1 MVIRG
6 KGPPVGR
13 EMPEEVIQV
22 GAVPSPVNV
31 TEAMAMVHAGLGF
44 LAAADAVQLPCEVQ
58 AQCLQGFE
66 QADAMSTAGRA
77 QMLAAFAK
85 ARGYCA
91 DGAYSPKMWLFH
103 QTRVTKG
110 CAAGH
115 VGWARRAAAH
125 PRVVA
130 ALGAAEVST
139 SWARSICEW
148 SGRLP
153 GACREEADKILLGA
167 ARQGL
172 DLWDLTR
179 LAGEMFEKSR
189 PQDPE
194 DDEPG
199 RVFEDRS
206 VRLAATFGGAG
217 VLSGDL
223 TPECAAVI
231 GTVLEALSAPAGAE
245 DARSHEQRYHDG
257 LAEAMRR
264 LVAGGLV
271 PDRAGQPAKV
281 VAHISLADLLELD
294 AGSALLDEWAGRVRA
309 RWAGARAAL
318 PVTPGDGGAWLD
330 GEAARA
336 FACDASVTP
345 VVTGE
350 VDPGVLE
357 DLVRLCAELAGH
369 GPGRCASAPAGPA
382 GGEAPRQDGTAGA
395 GETAGQVEAASPGGT
410 AGLVPPAERGREALE
425 RAVIGK
431 AVELVSGPGGL
442 ASFLRR
448 RQLGARLGGPS
459 LPLDVGFS
467 ENVPAGIRNAV
478 RLRDQHCRWSGGCLQ
493 PASACEIHHVTHK
506 SRGGKTS
513 VNGCVLLCFFH
524 HHVMIHRMGWTLVLN
539 PDGTTTAWNPD
550 RTKVLHSHGPPARA
564 G

>member
-1 MVIRG
+1 MVT
-6 KGPPVGR
+6 
-13 EMPEEVIQV
+13 ET
-22 GAVPSPVNV
+22 PSFSSV
-31 TEAMAMVHAGLGF
+31 TEALAMVRAGLEF
-44 LAAADAVQLPCEVQ
+44 VAAADATELPGEVQ
-58 AQCLQGFE
+58 ARCLQDIE
-66 QADAMSTAGRA
+66 QDDAMLTAARA
-77 QMLAAFAK
+77 VILGAFTATQ
-85 ARGYCA
+85 GYLA
-91 DGAYSPKMWLFH
+91 DGAYSAKTWLFH
-103 QTRVTKG
+103 RTRVTKG

-125 PRVVA
+125 PRVLA
-130 ALGAAEVST
+130 ALGAAEIST
-139 SWARSICEW
+139 SWARSICDW

-153 GACREEADKILLGA
+153 EACREEADGILLGA

-189 PQDPE
+189 PKDPG
-194 DDEPG
+194 DEPG
-199 RVFEDRS
+199 RAFEDRS

-231 GTVLEALSAPAGAE
+231 TTVLDALSAPAGAE
-245 DARSHEQRYHDG
+245 DARSHEQRYHDA

-294 AGSALLDEWAGRVRA
+294 AGSVLLDEWVARVRA
-309 RWAGARAAL
+309 QWAGARAAL
-318 PVTPGDGGAWLD
+318 SVTPGDGGAWLD
-330 GEAARA
+330 GEEARA

-357 DLVRLCAELAGH
+357 DLVRLCVELAGH
-369 GPGRCASAPAGPA
+369 GPGRCAPAPAPAPAPAAVGEITGLDEITGQDGTAA
-382 GGEAPRQDGTAGA
+382 GGETPRQDGTAVG
-395 GETAGQVEAASPGGT
+395 GEIAGQDGT
-410 AGLVPPAERGREALE
+410 AGRGAGPVLPTERGREALE
-425 RAVIGK
+425 KAVIGK
-431 AVELVSGPGGL
+431 AVELLSGPGGL

-448 RQLGARLGGPS
+448 RQFGARLGGPS

-506 SRGGKTS
+506 ARGGKTS
-513 VNGCVLLCFFH
+513 VKECVLLCFFH

-539 PDGTTTAWNPD
+539 PDGTTTAWNRD
-550 RTKVLHSHGPPARA
+550 KTKVLHSHGPPARA